1 MNFFDYALI
10 MVVGLSMVLSIWR
23 GFVREII
30 SIIGLV
36 LAFFAASRL
45 SNQAGSLFDT
55 WISSQTITNIAG
67 FILVFVLVMVTVGLV
82 GAFIRKLVHMADL
95 TATDRTLGIFFGAA
109 RGTLLIGLAFLVY
122 TAYAK
127 PDQPWL
133 QQSVLTPYALELSNL
148 IGQTIP
154 DGYPFSTRSGNIIL
168 PSPQA
173 FTQDDAVEAIKKHI
187 TPEDKEAMKSL
198 LLETLKEPSHE

>member
-1 MNFFDYALI
+1 
-10 MVVGLSMVLSIWR
+10 MVLSIWR

-36 LAFFAASRL
+36 LAFFTASRL
-45 SNQAGSLFDT
+45 SSEAGSLFDS

-67 FILVFVLVMVTVGLV
+67 FILMFVLVMVTVGLI
-82 GAFIRKLVHMADL
+82 GAFLRKLVHMADL

-109 RGTLLIGLAFLVY
+109 RGTLLIALAFLVY

-133 QQSVLTPYALELSNL
+133 QKSALTPYVLELSNL

-198 LLETLKEPSHE
+198 LLETLKEPNNE